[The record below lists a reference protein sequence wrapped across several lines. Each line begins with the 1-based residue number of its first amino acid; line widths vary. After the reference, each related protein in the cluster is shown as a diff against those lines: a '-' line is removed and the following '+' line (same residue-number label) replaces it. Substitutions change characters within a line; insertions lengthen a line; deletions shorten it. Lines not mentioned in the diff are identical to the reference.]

1 MNIKQRITSKTPSF
15 WKKVQKLGII
25 AGTVGGAI
33 LASPV
38 TLPAALISI
47 AGYLVT
53 AGTVTA
59 ALSQLTIE
67 DKNETDS

>member
-38 TLPAALISI
+38 TLPGALISI

-67 DKNETDS
+67 DKNETES